1 MTPIQR
7 SIYALL
13 ICAIICGL
21 AAIMETY
28 KKVIRKDKS
37 KRFENIVVGL
47 ILTSASVGLLI
58 ASGIL
63 EPILGI
69 LGAPLWAD
77 HLMYTLGIFLLQLNV
92 NMTLVKKVVK
102 VIVTNM
108 LKRANL
114 TDEQINDIF
123 SAVNK

>member
-1 MTPIQR
+1 MTPMQR

-123 SAVNK
+123 SAVK

>member
-123 SAVNK
+123 SAVK